1 MINMQRP
8 TYFISQPMLYRNNR
22 NWYGY
27 KKIGG
32 KVVSKKSLR
41 TTLKQEAESWLSRM
55 KVSRQTIEA
64 SKSFADSEFLPG
76 PAIGWLH
83 KDAKVLP
90 YDKPESWEAIKNLNC
105 PVHIVFKN
113 NGLGLVV
120 INGEIPE
127 AMLSTDSTIPI
138 IGSLAALPAANLGDR
153 SFCDDHGIDYA
164 YYTGAMANGI
174 ASVEMVEAVAEG
186 GLLGFFGSGGLGL
199 AEIEKAIDALTE
211 RCPDKPFGFNL
222 IHSPNE
228 PKLEADTVQLYL
240 DRNIRLVE
248 TAAFLDVTLP
258 LVRYRVS
265 GISRD
270 DGGQVVTP
278 NHIIAKLSRE
288 EVAAKFLSPP
298 PKHFID
304 ELVTSGELSR
314 EQAGLCSLI
323 PLAQDIVAEADSG
336 GHTDNRPALTLF
348 PTILALR
355 DKKQAEFNFSQP
367 PRIGLGGG
375 ISTPW
380 SAAAAYAMGAAFI
393 VTGSINQACVESETS
408 DNVRAMLAETR
419 QADVAM
425 APAADMFEMGV
436 NVQVLKRGTMF
447 SMRAAKLYELYRNYS
462 AIEEIP
468 LVERKKIEK
477 SMLRCS
483 FEESWRKTKSFWRH
497 RDPEEIERALNN
509 PKHKMALIFRSYLGR
524 AAVWAQNGDLS
535 RKIDYQIFCGPSMG
549 AFNEWVK
556 DSFLA
561 TPENRKVAT
570 IALNILYG
578 AAFLRRCNYIQ
589 NMGISLPENLKRIK
603 PLKLRQVL
611 EYLK

>member
-1 MINMQRP
+1 
-8 TYFISQPMLYRNNR
+8 MLYRNNR

-27 KKIGG
+27 KKIDG
-32 KVVSKKSLR
+32 KVVFKKSLR
-41 TTLKQEAESWLSRM
+41 TTSKQEAESWLSRM
-55 KVSRQTIEA
+55 KVSLKAIEA
-64 SKSFADSEFLPG
+64 SQSFVDSEFFPG

-83 KDAKVLP
+83 KGANVLP
-90 YDKPESWEAIKNLNC
+90 YHKSESWEAIKKLNC

-113 NGLGLVV
+113 NRLGLVV
-120 INGEIPE
+120 INGGMPE
-127 AMLSTDSTIPI
+127 AMLSSDSTIPI

-174 ASVEMVEAVAEG
+174 ASVGMVEAVAEG
-186 GLLGFFGSGGLGL
+186 GLLGFFGSGGLDLG
-199 AEIEKAIDALTE
+199 EIEKAIDALTQK
-211 RCPDKPFGFNL
+211 CSDKPFGFNL

-248 TAAFLDVTLP
+248 AAAFLDVTLP

-270 DGGQVVTP
+270 DGGLVVTP

-288 EVAAKFLSPP
+288 EVAEKFLSPP

-304 ELVTSGELSR
+304 ELVSLGELSP
-314 EQAGLCSLI
+314 EQAELCSLI

-355 DKKQAEFNFSQP
+355 DKKQAAFNFAQP
-367 PRIGLGGG
+367 TRVGLGGG

-393 VTGSINQACVESETS
+393 VTGSVNQACVESGTS
-408 DNVRAMLAETR
+408 DDVRTMLAETR

-436 NVQVLKRGTMF
+436 KVQVLKRGTMF
-447 SMRAAKLYELYRNYS
+447 AMRAAKLYELYRNYG

-468 LVERKKIEK
+468 AVERKKIEK
-477 SMLRCS
+477 SMLKCS
-483 FEESWRKTKSFWRH
+483 FEASWHKTKSFWKN
-497 RDPEEIERALNN
+497 RDPGEIERAQNN

-524 AAVWAQNGDLS
+524 AALWARNGDLS

-549 AFNEWVK
+549 AFNEWVN

-561 TPENRKVAT
+561 IPENRNVT
-570 IALNILYG
+570 TVALNILYG
-578 AAFLRRCNYIQ
+578 AAFLRRCNYIE
-589 NMGISLPENLKRIK
+589 NMGISLPENLKKIK
-603 PLKLRQVL
+603 PLELDRVL

>member
-1 MINMQRP
+1 
-8 TYFISQPMLYRNNR
+8 MLYRNNR

-27 KKIGG
+27 KKIDG
-32 KVVSKKSLR
+32 KVVFKKSLR
-41 TTLKQEAESWLSRM
+41 TTSKQEAENWLTRM
-55 KVSRQTIEA
+55 KVSLKAIEA
-64 SKSFADSEFLPG
+64 TQSFADSEFLPG

-83 KDAKVLP
+83 KGADVLP
-90 YDKPESWEAIKNLNC
+90 YHKPESWEAIKKLSC

-113 NGLGLVV
+113 NRLGLVV
-120 INGEIPE
+120 INGDMPD
-127 AMLSTDSTIPI
+127 AMLSSDAAIPI

-164 YYTGAMANGI
+164 YYTGAMAYGI
-174 ASVEMVEAVAEG
+174 ASIEMVEAVANC
-186 GLLGFFGSGGLGL
+186 GLLGFFGSGGLNL
-199 AEIEKAIDALTE
+199 SEIGKAIDALIE

-222 IHSPNE
+222 MHSPNE

-248 TAAFLDVTLP
+248 AAAFLDVTLP

-270 DGGQVVTP
+270 DTGQVVTP

-288 EVAAKFLSPP
+288 EVAEKFLSPP

-304 ELVTSGELSR
+304 ELVLSGELSR
-314 EQAGLCSLI
+314 EQAELCSLI

-355 DKKQAEFNFSQP
+355 DRKQAKFNFTQP
-367 PRIGLGGG
+367 SRIGLGGG
-375 ISTPW
+375 ISNPW

-393 VTGSINQACVESETS
+393 VTGSVNQACVESGTS
-408 DNVRAMLAETR
+408 DDVRAMLAETR

-425 APAADMFEMGV
+425 APAADMFEMGAK
-436 NVQVLKRGTMF
+436 VQVLKRGTMF
-447 SMRAAKLYELYRNYS
+447 AMRAAKLYELYRNYS

-468 LVERKKIEK
+468 AVERKKIEK

-483 FEESWRKTKSFWRH
+483 LEEAWHKTESFWRH
-497 RDPEEIERALNN
+497 RDPGEIVRALSN

-524 AAVWAQNGDLS
+524 AAVWARNGDLS
-535 RKIDYQIFCGPSMG
+535 RKIDYQIYCGPSMG

-556 DSFLA
+556 DSFLEI
-561 TPENRKVAT
+561 PENRKVGT

-589 NMGISLPENLKRIK
+589 HMGISLPENLKKIK
-603 PLKLRQVL
+603 PLELHQVL

>member
-1 MINMQRP
+1 
-8 TYFISQPMLYRNNR
+8 MLYRNNR

-27 KKIGG
+27 KKIDG
-32 KVVSKKSLR
+32 KVVFKKSLR
-41 TTLKQEAESWLSRM
+41 TTSKQEAESWLSRM
-55 KVSRQTIEA
+55 KVSLKAIEA
-64 SKSFADSEFLPG
+64 SQSFVDSEFLPG

-83 KDAKVLP
+83 KGANVLP
-90 YDKPESWEAIKNLNC
+90 YHKSESWEAIKKLNC

-113 NGLGLVV
+113 NRLGLVV
-120 INGEIPE
+120 INGGMPE
-127 AMLSTDSTIPI
+127 AMLSSDSTIPI

-174 ASVEMVEAVAEG
+174 ASVRMVEAVAEG
-186 GLLGFFGSGGLGL
+186 GLLGIFGSGGLDLG
-199 AEIEKAIDALTE
+199 EIEKAIDTLTQK
-211 RCPDKPFGFNL
+211 CPDKPFGFNL

-248 TAAFLDVTLP
+248 AAAFLDVTLP

-270 DGGQVVTP
+270 DGGLVVTP

-288 EVAAKFLSPP
+288 EVAEKFLSPP

-304 ELVTSGELSR
+304 ELVSLGELSR
-314 EQAGLCSLI
+314 EPAELCSRI

-355 DKKQAEFNFSQP
+355 DKKQAAFNFAQP
-367 PRIGLGGG
+367 TRIGLGGG

-393 VTGSINQACVESETS
+393 VPGSVNQACVESGTS
-408 DNVRAMLAETR
+408 DDVRTMLAETR

-436 NVQVLKRGTMF
+436 KVQVLKRGTMF
-447 SMRAAKLYELYRNYS
+447 AMRAAKLYELYRNYG

-468 LVERKKIEK
+468 AVERKKIEK
-477 SMLRCS
+477 SMLKCS
-483 FEESWRKTKSFWRH
+483 FEASWHKTKSFWKN
-497 RDPEEIERALNN
+497 RDPGEIERAQNN

-524 AAVWAQNGDLS
+524 AALWARNGDLS

-561 TPENRKVAT
+561 IPENRNVT
-570 IALNILYG
+570 TVALNILYG
-578 AAFLRRCNYIQ
+578 AAFLRRCNYIE
-589 NMGISLPENLKRIK
+589 NMGISLPENLKKIK
-603 PLKLRQVL
+603 PLELDRVL

>member
-1 MINMQRP
+1 MQRP
-8 TYFISQPMLYRNNR
+8 TYFISQPMLYRNNK

-27 KKIGG
+27 EKIGG

-41 TTLKQEAESWLSRM
+41 TTSKQEAESWLSRM
-55 KVSRQTIEA
+55 KVSRETIAA
-64 SKSFADSEFLPG
+64 SQSFVDNEFLPG
-76 PAIGWLH
+76 PAMGWLH
-83 KDAKVLP
+83 KNAHVLP
-90 YDKPESWEAIKNLNC
+90 YDKPESWNIIKEVNR
-105 PVHIVFKN
+105 PVHMVFKDN
-113 NGLGLVV
+113 RLGLVV
-120 INGEIPE
+120 MNGDIPE
-127 AMLSTDSTIPI
+127 AMLSSDATIPI
-138 IGSLAALPAANLGDR
+138 LGSLGALPAASLGDR
-153 SFCDDHGIDYA
+153 SFCDDHGIEYA

-174 ASVEMVEAVAEG
+174 ASVGMVEAVAES
-186 GLLGFFGSGGLGL
+186 GLLGFFGSGGLDLG
-199 AEIEKAIDALTE
+199 EIAKAVDALTQ

-222 IHSPNE
+222 IHSPNA

-248 TAAFLDVTLP
+248 AAAFLDVTLP

-270 DGGQVVTP
+270 HRGRVVTP

-304 ELVTSGELSR
+304 QLISSGELSR
-314 EQAGLCSLI
+314 EQARLCSEI

-355 DKKQAEFNFSQP
+355 DRKQAEFNFSRP
-367 PRIGLGGG
+367 TRIGLGGG

-393 VTGSINQACVESETS
+393 VTGSVNQACVESGTS
-408 DNVRAMLAETR
+408 DDVRAMLAETR

-447 SMRAAKLYELYRNYS
+447 PMRAAKLYELYRNFG
-462 AIEEIP
+462 ALQEIP

-477 SMLRCS
+477 TILRCS
-483 FEESWRKTKSFWRH
+483 FEEAWGETKSFWRH
-497 RDPEEIERALNN
+497 SDPEEIERAEQN

-524 AAVWAQNGDLS
+524 AAVWARNGDSS

-556 DSFLA
+556 GSFLEI
-561 TPENRKVAT
+561 PGNRRVAT
-570 IALNILYG
+570 VALNILYG
-578 AAFLRRCNYIQ
+578 AAFLRRCNAIQ

-603 PLKLRQVL
+603 PLELGRVL

>member
-1 MINMQRP
+1 MQRP

-27 KKIGG
+27 KKIDG
-32 KVVSKKSLR
+32 KVVFKKSLR
-41 TTLKQEAESWLSRM
+41 TTKKQEAESWLSRM
-55 KVSRQTIEA
+55 KVSLKAIEA

-83 KDAKVLP
+83 KRANVLP
-90 YDKPESWEAIKNLNC
+90 CDKPESWEAVKHLNC
-105 PVHIVFKN
+105 PVHMVFKN
-113 NGLGLVV
+113 NSLGLVV
-120 INGEIPE
+120 INGDMTE
-127 AMLSTDSTIPI
+127 AMLSSDSTIPI

-174 ASVEMVEAVAEG
+174 ASVGMVEAVAHS
-186 GLLGFFGSGGLGL
+186 GLLSFFGSGGLDL
-199 AEIEKAIDALTE
+199 AEIEKAINQLTE

-248 TAAFLDVTLP
+248 AAAFLDVTLP

-288 EVAAKFLSPP
+288 EVAEKFLSPP

-304 ELVTSGELSR
+304 VLVMSGELSP
-314 EQAGLCSLI
+314 EQAELCALI

-355 DKKQAEFNFSQP
+355 DKKQAAFNYAQP

-393 VTGSINQACVESETS
+393 VTGSVNQACVESGTS
-408 DNVRAMLAETR
+408 HVVRQMLAETR

-436 NVQVLKRGTMF
+436 KVQVLKRGTMF
-447 SMRAAKLYELYRNYS
+447 AMRAAKLYELYRNYG

-468 LVERKKIEK
+468 SVERKKIEK
-477 SMLRCS
+477 SILRCS
-483 FEESWRKTKSFWRH
+483 FEESWQETKSFWRH
-497 RDPEEIERALNN
+497 RDPSEIERASVN

-524 AAVWAQNGDLS
+524 AAVWARNGEHS
-535 RKIDYQIFCGPSMG
+535 RKIDYQIYCGPSMG
-549 AFNEWVK
+549 AFNEWAK
-556 DSFLA
+556 DSFLE
-561 TPENRKVAT
+561 TPENRKVGT
-570 IALNILYG
+570 VALNILYG

-589 NMGISLPENLKRIK
+589 HMGISLPENLKKIK
-603 PLKLRQVL
+603 PLPLDRVL
-611 EYLK
+611 GYLK

>member
-1 MINMQRP
+1 
-8 TYFISQPMLYRNNR
+8 MLYRNNR

-27 KKIGG
+27 KKIDG
-32 KVVSKKSLR
+32 KVVFKKSLR
-41 TTLKQEAESWLSRM
+41 TTSKQEAESWLSRM
-55 KVSRQTIEA
+55 KVSLKAIEA
-64 SKSFADSEFLPG
+64 SQSFVDSEFFPG

-83 KDAKVLP
+83 KGANVLP
-90 YDKPESWEAIKNLNC
+90 YHKSESWEAIKKLNC

-113 NGLGLVV
+113 NRLGLVV
-120 INGEIPE
+120 INGGMPE
-127 AMLSTDSTIPI
+127 AMLSSDSTIPI

-164 YYTGAMANGI
+164 YYTGAMTNGI
-174 ASVEMVEAVAEG
+174 ASVGMVEAVAEG
-186 GLLGFFGSGGLGL
+186 GLLGFFGSGGLDLG
-199 AEIEKAIDALTE
+199 EIEKAIDALTQK
-211 RCPDKPFGFNL
+211 CSDKPFGFNL

-248 TAAFLDVTLP
+248 AAAFLDVTLP

-270 DGGQVVTP
+270 DGGLVVTP

-288 EVAAKFLSPP
+288 EVAEKFLSPP

-304 ELVTSGELSR
+304 ELMSLGELSR
-314 EQAGLCSLI
+314 EQAELCSLI

-355 DKKQAEFNFSQP
+355 DKKQAAFNFAQP
-367 PRIGLGGG
+367 TRVGLGGG

-393 VTGSINQACVESETS
+393 VTGSVNQACVESGTS
-408 DNVRAMLAETR
+408 DDVRTMLAETR

-436 NVQVLKRGTMF
+436 KVQVLKRGTMF
-447 SMRAAKLYELYRNYS
+447 AMRAAKLYELYRNYG

-468 LVERKKIEK
+468 AVERKKIEK
-477 SMLRCS
+477 SMLKCS
-483 FEESWRKTKSFWRH
+483 FEASWRKTKSFWKN
-497 RDPEEIERALNN
+497 RDPGEIERAQNN

-524 AAVWAQNGDLS
+524 AALWARNGDLS

-561 TPENRKVAT
+561 IPENRNVT
-570 IALNILYG
+570 TVALNILYG
-578 AAFLRRCNYIQ
+578 AAFLRRCNYIE
-589 NMGISLPENLKRIK
+589 NMGISLPENLKKIK
-603 PLKLRQVL
+603 PLELDRVL

>member
-1 MINMQRP
+1 MQRP
-8 TYFISQPMLYRNNR
+8 TYFISQPMLYRNNQ

-27 KKIGG
+27 KKIDG
-32 KVVSKKSLR
+32 KVVFKKSLR
-41 TTLKQEAESWLSRM
+41 TTSKQEAESWLSRM
-55 KVSRQTIEA
+55 KVSLKAIEA

-83 KDAKVLP
+83 KDANVLP
-90 YDKPESWEAIKNLNC
+90 YDKPESWEAIRRLNC
-105 PVHIVFKN
+105 PVHIVFKDDC
-113 NGLGLVV
+113 LGLVV
-120 INGEIPE
+120 INGDMPE
-127 AMLSTDSTIPI
+127 AMLRSDATIPI

-174 ASVEMVEAVAEG
+174 ASVEMVEAVADC
-186 GLLGFFGSGGLGL
+186 GLLGFFGSGGLDLG
-199 AEIEKAIDALTE
+199 EIGSAIDRLTE

-248 TAAFLDVTLP
+248 AAAFLDVTLP

-270 DGGQVVTP
+270 DTGQVVTP
-278 NHIIAKLSRE
+278 NHVIAKLSRE
-288 EVAAKFLSPP
+288 EVAEKFLSPP

-304 ELVTSGELSR
+304 ALVSSGELSR
-314 EQAGLCSLI
+314 EQARMCLEI
-323 PLAQDIVAEADSG
+323 PLAQDIAAEADSG
-336 GHTDNRPALTLF
+336 GHTDNRPSMTLF

-355 DKKQAEFNFSQP
+355 DRLQAVFHFAQP
-367 PRIGLGGG
+367 SRIGLGGG

-393 VTGSINQACVESETS
+393 VTGSVNQACVESGTS
-408 DNVRAMLAETR
+408 DEVRAMLAETR

-436 NVQVLKRGTMF
+436 KVQVLKRGTMF
-447 SMRAAKLYELYRNYS
+447 AMRAAKLYELYRHYG

-468 LVERKKIEK
+468 AIEREKIEK
-477 SMLRCS
+477 TMLRCS
-483 FEESWRKTKSFWRH
+483 FETAWQETKSFWRH
-497 RDPEEIERALNN
+497 RDPGEIERASTN

-524 AAVWAQNGDLS
+524 AAVWARNGDVS
-535 RKIDYQIFCGPSMG
+535 RKIDYQIFCGPAMG
-549 AFNEWVK
+549 AFNEWAK

-561 TPENRKVAT
+561 IPENRKIAT
-570 IALNILYG
+570 VALNILYG

-589 NMGISLPENLKRIK
+589 NMGISLPEKLKRIK
-603 PLKLRQVL
+603 PLQLGQVL

>member
-1 MINMQRP
+1 M
-8 TYFISQPMLYRNNR
+8 
-22 NWYGY
+22 
-27 KKIGG
+27 
-32 KVVSKKSLR
+32 
-41 TTLKQEAESWLSRM
+41 
-55 KVSRQTIEA
+55 
-64 SKSFADSEFLPG
+64 
-76 PAIGWLH
+76 
-83 KDAKVLP
+83 
-90 YDKPESWEAIKNLNC
+90 
-105 PVHIVFKN
+105 
-113 NGLGLVV
+113 GLVV

-127 AMLSTDSTIPI
+127 AMLSSDATIPI

-174 ASVEMVEAVAEG
+174 ASVEMVEAAANS
-186 GLLGFFGSGGLGL
+186 GLLGFFGSGGLDLG
-199 AEIEKAIDALTE
+199 EIEKAIDALT
-211 RCPDKPFGFNL
+211 RKCPDKPFGFNL

-248 TAAFLDVTLP
+248 AAAFLDVTLP

-270 DGGQVVTP
+270 DGGLVVTP

-288 EVAAKFLSPP
+288 EVAEKFLSPP
-298 PKHFID
+298 PEHFID
-304 ELVTSGELSR
+304 ELVSIGELSR
-314 EQAGLCSLI
+314 EQAELCSLI

-355 DKKQAEFNFSQP
+355 DKKQAVFNFSQP
-367 PRIGLGGG
+367 SRIGLGGG

-393 VTGSINQACVESETS
+393 VTGSVNQACVESGTS
-408 DNVRAMLAETR
+408 DDVRAMLAGTR

-447 SMRAAKLYELYRNYS
+447 AMRAAKLYELYRNYG
-462 AIEEIP
+462 AVEDIP
-468 LVERKKIEK
+468 AVERTKIEK
-477 SMLRCS
+477 TMLRCS
-483 FEESWRKTKSFWRH
+483 FEESWADTKSFWQH
-497 RDPEEIERALNN
+497 RDPGEIERAKNN

-524 AAVWAQNGDLS
+524 AAVWAQRGDVS

-561 TPENRKVAT
+561 IPENRKVAT

-578 AAFLRRCNYIQ
+578 AAFLRRCNYIE
-589 NMGISLPENLKRIK
+589 NMGISLPENLKKIR
-603 PLKLRQVL
+603 PLELGQVL

>member
-1 MINMQRP
+1 
-8 TYFISQPMLYRNNR
+8 MLYRNNR

-27 KKIGG
+27 KKIDG
-32 KVVSKKSLR
+32 KVVFKKSLR
-41 TTLKQEAESWLSRM
+41 TTSKQEAESWLSRM
-55 KVSRQTIEA
+55 KVSLKAIEA
-64 SKSFADSEFLPG
+64 SQSFVDSEFFPG

-83 KDAKVLP
+83 KGANVLP
-90 YDKPESWEAIKNLNC
+90 YHKSESWEAIKKLNC

-113 NGLGLVV
+113 NRLGLVV
-120 INGEIPE
+120 INGGMPE
-127 AMLSTDSTIPI
+127 AMLSSDSTIPI

-174 ASVEMVEAVAEG
+174 ASVGMVEAVAEG
-186 GLLGFFGSGGLGL
+186 GLLGIFGSGGLDLG
-199 AEIEKAIDALTE
+199 EIEKAIDTLIQK
-211 RCPDKPFGFNL
+211 CPDKPFGFNL

-248 TAAFLDVTLP
+248 AAAFLDVTLP

-270 DGGQVVTP
+270 DGGLVVTP

-288 EVAAKFLSPP
+288 EVAEKFLSPP

-304 ELVTSGELSR
+304 ELVSSGELNR
-314 EQAGLCSLI
+314 EQAELCSRI

-355 DKKQAEFNFSQP
+355 DKKQAAFNFAQP
-367 PRIGLGGG
+367 SRIGLGGG

-393 VTGSINQACVESETS
+393 VTGSVNQACVESGTS
-408 DNVRAMLAETR
+408 DDVRTMLAETR

-436 NVQVLKRGTMF
+436 KVQVLKRGTMF
-447 SMRAAKLYELYRNYS
+447 AMRAAKLYELYRNYN

-468 LVERKKIEK
+468 AGERKKIEK
-477 SMLRCS
+477 SMLKCS
-483 FEESWRKTKSFWRH
+483 FEEAWHKTKSFWEN
-497 RDPEEIERALNN
+497 RDPGEIERAKNN

-524 AAVWAQNGDLS
+524 AALWARNGDLS

-561 TPENRKVAT
+561 IPENRNVT
-570 IALNILYG
+570 TVALNILYG
-578 AAFLRRCNYIQ
+578 AAFLRRCNYIE
-589 NMGISLPENLKRIK
+589 NMGISLPENLKKIK
-603 PLKLRQVL
+603 PLELDRVL